1 MKQCCTIIAFCMLL
15 AGCDAA
21 SRSVVGP
28 EAQAPADA
36 TMYTLTGRIQDANG
50 APVSGAAVGLTGQA
64 GSGRTTSDERGE
76 YRFTVLRGLAV
87 LTITKE
93 DFVDYTTS
101 LFMTADQTLTITLHH
116 RGAALTLTAGA
127 TLHGTIQGPP
137 CDPAWD
143 ATAPCVAVHFIPPE
157 TGLYDLVLTWKGPS
171 AVDMLVDGDFALYWE
186 SYTGEIRA
194 TVAGQAGIRCEIRIH
209 AYHLPVVP
217 EPFELSAWLRPQS

>member
-1 MKQCCTIIAFCMLL
+1 MKQCSTIIACCVLL
-15 AGCDAA
+15 AGCEAA
-21 SRSVVGP
+21 SRSVAGP
-28 EAQAPADA
+28 QAPAPADTTTYA
-36 TMYTLTGRIQDANG
+36 LTGRILDADG
-50 APVSGAAVGLTGQA
+50 APVPGAAVALSGQA
-64 GSGRTTSDERGE
+64 GSGRSTADERGE
-76 YRFTVLRGLAV
+76 YRLTVRRGLAV

-101 LFMTADQTLTITLHH
+101 LFVAADQTLTITLHH

-127 TLHGTIQGPP
+127 TLRGTIQGPP

-143 ATAPCVAVHFIPPE
+143 ATAPCVAVHFTPPE

-194 TVAGQAGIRCEIRIH
+194 TVAGRAGVRREIRIH

-217 EPFELSAWLRPQS
+217 EPFELSASLRPQS